1 MAANVGLTTVV
12 DRLID
17 LFNRQSLDLPD
28 GLFTRHTQFRL
39 NGVPFE
45 DMLGRSP
52 ADPLVLMLARGP
64 AGYRFMAKAVQHAIP
79 DARIERGDLA
89 EAESSDGRV
98 LTGECWLS
106 GAYRGT
112 QEPANLMVA
121 FVLTLRGSSVER
133 ADATIDPGS
142 LDRLREARLRP

>member
-1 MAANVGLTTVV
+1 MAPDAALTTIV

-52 ADPLVLMLARGP
+52 GDPLVLMLARGP
-64 AGYRFMAKAVQHAIP
+64 AGYRFAAKAVQHAVS
-79 DARIERGDLA
+79 DARLQRGELSESTIGHGTRHLGPVLA
-89 EAESSDGRV
+89 VRHVSRDPRAGR
-98 LTGECWLS
+98 
-106 GAYRGT
+106 
-112 QEPANLMVA
+112 
-121 FVLTLRGSSVER
+121 R
-133 ADATIDPGS
+133 AG
-142 LDRLREARLRP
+142 RPSR

>member
-1 MAANVGLTTVV
+1 MAPPMIAPSQGA
-12 DRLID
+12 
-17 LFNRQSLDLPD
+17 
-28 GLFTRHTQFRL
+28 H
-39 NGVPFE
+39 
-45 DMLGRSP
+45 
-52 ADPLVLMLARGP
+52 LVLDREFLPGDT
-64 AGYRFMAKAVQHAIP
+64 AVLIP
-79 DARIERGDLA
+79 RTD
-89 EAESSDGRV
+89 DGRV

-133 ADATIDPGS
+133 ADATIDPRS